1 MTTLILMTFVVLIIA
16 IAIVYQY
23 YFTITK
29 QIMNRY
35 DKAPYVLVLFY
46 NPSYHIIFYGD
57 HKSDLT
63 PKEANAFKCYF
74 SIYTVMII
82 LFITLFLIGNT
93 LIYLNT
99 T

>member
-1 MTTLILMTFVVLIIA
+1 MTSLILIIFVVFTIA
-16 IAIVYQY
+16 MAIVYHY
-23 YFTITK
+23 YFTVTK

-35 DKAPYVLVLFY
+35 NKAPYVLILFY
-46 NPSYHIIFYGD
+46 NPSYHVIFYAD

-74 SIYTVMII
+74 SIYTVIII

>member
-1 MTTLILMTFVVLIIA
+1 MTTLILMTFAVLTITM
-16 IAIVYQY
+16 AIVYQY
-23 YFTITK
+23 YFTMTK

-46 NPSYHIIFYGD
+46 NPSYHIIFYAD

-63 PKEANAFKCYF
+63 PKEANAFKYYF

-82 LFITLFLIGNT
+82 LFTTLFLIGNT
-93 LIYLNT
+93 LIYLHT

>member
-1 MTTLILMTFVVLIIA
+1 MTILILMTFAVLTIGMA
-16 IAIVYQY
+16 TVYQY
-23 YFTITK
+23 YFTMTK

-46 NPSYHIIFYGD
+46 NPSYHIIFYAD

-74 SIYTVMII
+74 SIYIVIII
-82 LFITLFLIGNT
+82 LFIILFLIGNT